1 MQRNAKGVRVFTA
14 RAPAV
19 GLHTWPCP
27 LTLPAMFA
35 HGDGDTTIL
44 ERAYADL
51 RGRRTQAK
59 GLALF
64 RAAAPVAVKVL
75 MEQGTQREA
84 DALAALRVLAAGLQV
99 VREAVAHQGP
109 LAVPVDA
116 DAILR
121 GVLPALVTH
130 GVHSDEVACHG
141 LQCVRD
147 VMGLFLQA
155 TRSAGRGHGHHFL
168 PSKLVAI
175 VHTII
180 VVLEAARGP
189 HAGLLAALCDTWATA
204 VQGTWAQ
211 ACHVLGAVLAACR
224 TILHRPDSP
233 PSMVHPVLQCLC
245 AFLGEASQA
254 TYAHLAAVADLVRDA
269 LTLHGHVGGVLA
281 RCLVLLQ
288 GLVARHPACVWAV
301 LPAVGAALSGASTVH
316 ESHVRRALARILK
329 MGVGDPDPAE
339 RARWVRAAG
348 EYLLHHRPVFR
359 STECRLLVA
368 CARPGEAAAALLG
381 TDTCAVLLAKLRAR
395 FAVAVLSRKT
405 CSAALQWL
413 QAGSDVAPVGVSA
426 HRDRR
431 HDPPAADG

>member
-1 MQRNAKGVRVFTA
+1 MKHSAGGGAGTFSRQPMQCNAKGVRVFTA
-14 RAPAV
+14 RTHAV
-19 GLHTWPCP
+19 CLHTW
-27 LTLPAMFA
+27 LTLPAMFP
-35 HGDGDTTIL
+35 HGDGDKTIL

-51 RGRRTQAK
+51 RDRRTQAK

-64 RAAAPVAVKVL
+64 RAAAPVAVRVL

-84 DALAALRVLAAGLQV
+84 AALAALRVLAAGLQV
-99 VREAVAHQGP
+99 VREAVVHQGP

-130 GVHSDEVACHG
+130 GVHSDEVACQG

-155 TRSAGRGHGHHFL
+155 TRTAGRSHGHDGHSHHFL
-168 PSKLVAI
+168 PSTLVAI
-175 VHTII
+175 LHTIL
-180 VVLEAARGP
+180 VVIEATRGP
-189 HAGLLAALCDTWATA
+189 QPSLLAALCDTWADA
-204 VQGTWAQ
+204 IHGAWAQ
-211 ACHVLGAVLAACR
+211 ACHVLGAVLAGCR

-233 PSMVHPVLQCLC
+233 PTTVRPLLQCLC
-245 AFLGEASQA
+245 AFLGDASQA

-269 LTLHGHVGGVLA
+269 LTLHGHVAGVLA

-288 GLVARHPACVWAV
+288 GLVARHPGCVWAV

-316 ESHVRRALARILK
+316 ESHVRRTLAHILRT
-329 MGVGDPDPAE
+329 GVGDPDPVE

-348 EYLLHHRPVFR
+348 DYLVHHRPVFR

-368 CARPGEAAAALLG
+368 CARPGEAAAALVG
-381 TDTCAVLLAKLRAR
+381 ADTCAILLAKLRAR
-395 FAVAVLSRKT
+395 LAVAADSRRA

-413 QAGSDVAPVGVSA
+413 QA
-426 HRDRR
+426 
-431 HDPPAADG
+431 DP